1 MSQTGNVHHPKYPNF
16 EDFGD
21 VMLKGNGGTGY
32 IRVDWFTP
40 DGLDTWGDGRL
51 TILGT
56 DGYIEVRKNTDIAS
70 GNKGGNQLYMANN
83 KQMLHIDC
91 NNQELPFGRLF
102 IDDLLNRTDTA
113 MSQAHCFLATQ
124 LALTAQKLAKPLVLK
139 K

>member
-1 MSQTGNVHHPKYPNF
+1 MSQTGNVHYPQYPNF